1 MSTYPDT
8 MNMPKISSFMQ
19 FHNAGQRAE
28 ILQLL
33 SSRNILYATVASLPV
48 GTFDSN
54 LDDLRCSEENFGI
67 IKITVD
73 EMPIQKHTWDILF
86 SIDISASMSERCR
99 DGKSKLHH
107 IKHTMSNILR
117 LFSKNTEAIF
127 NVCVHAFNHKH
138 KEIFDFVEI
147 TTENVEKYIQ
157 FIQYIQADGSTDLL
171 IPLEMCEK
179 KYEERQET
187 HPDNKFVHIELTDGE
202 DTSCN
207 TNQTLVSHVTDNY
220 KNIFIGFGVN
230 HNSELLEMFT
240 TNSNNEY
247 RFIDKIDNSGYV
259 YGEIIHNLLY
269 TFVDNG
275 CISVLNGLIYD
286 WKTNEWTH
294 SIDIGSIATGSTKTF
309 HIKTTTPN
317 LMTGKLCDNF
327 GVFCAGS
334 QNHHSTLDFATQN
347 RCCNIKKVLSYI
359 EILPDLVD
367 ISGNL
372 HETDLTKYMFR
383 QKVQELL
390 FEAKTPDNIQA
401 FKIKKILKEFFL
413 SMKSYI
419 EANQLND
426 DIFWKVMLDDIYI
439 VYKTIGKP
447 YSHMY
452 TTTRQVSQGRE
463 YSCNTEDI
471 TDDYTENNTP
481 LIRSRNNNP
490 LIRSRNNNWT
500 ILDANTPFPEHC
512 NKTMHPITNVIH
524 TDTQN
529 YNDIRF
535 NSLSRNIDNEYNDD
549 TWVNRWSSRHD
560 NNDNDNDDID
570 NDDIDNDIDDDDEIM
585 NHQVT
590 LTRETTTHSTQQMND
605 IIDFIRNQDV

>member
-19 FHNAGQRAE
+19 FHNAGKGAE
-28 ILQLL
+28 SLCITKSEGAKETLL
-33 SSRNILYATVASLPV
+33 PLHKE
-48 GTFDSN
+48 
-54 LDDLRCSEENFGI
+54 CSEKFGI

-86 SIDISASMSERCR
+86 SIDISASMSEKCR
-99 DGKSKLHH
+99 DGKSKLYH

-117 LFSKNTEAIF
+117 LFSKNIDAVF
-127 NVCVHAFNHKH
+127 NVCVHVFNHTH
-138 KEIFDFVEI
+138 KEIFDFDEI
-147 TTENVEKYIQ
+147 TPDNVEKYIQ
-157 FIQYIQADGSTDLL
+157 FIKYIQADGSTDLL

-179 KYEERQET
+179 KYEERQKT
-187 HPDNKFVHIELTDGE
+187 HPDNKFIHIELTDGE
-202 DTSCN
+202 DTSNN
-207 TNQTLVSHVTDNY
+207 TNKTLIAHVTDKY

-240 TNSNNEY
+240 TNNNNEY

-275 CISVLNGLIYD
+275 RISVLNGLIYD

-294 SIDIGSIATGSTKTF
+294 SIDIGSISTGSTKTF

-317 LMTGKLCDNF
+317 LMTGKLCDNL
-327 GVFCAGS
+327 GVFCEPE
-334 QNHHSTLDFATQN
+334 QN
-347 RCCNIKKVLSYI
+347 IEKVLSYI

-372 HETDLTKYMFR
+372 HEIDLTKYMFR

-390 FEAKTPDNIQA
+390 FEAKTPDSSL
-401 FKIKKILKEFFL
+401 KIKKTLKTFFL
-413 SMKSYI
+413 DMKSYI
-419 EANQLND
+419 KAHQHND

-439 VYKTIGKP
+439 VYKTMGKP

-471 TDDYTENNTP
+471 MDDYTENNNRFTP
-481 LIRSRNNNP
+481 MIRSRNNN
-490 LIRSRNNNWT
+490 ST
-500 ILDANTPFPEHC
+500 ILDAYFPGQGSSEAM
-512 NKTMHPITNVIH
+512 NPTNNIIH
-524 TDTQN
+524 DTTQN
-529 YNDIRF
+529 YDDIKF
-535 NSLSRNIDNEYNDD
+535 NRLSRNIDNEYND
-549 TWVNRWSSRHD
+549 TWVNRWSSVNEDFVDPQETLYDDD
-560 NNDNDNDDID
+560 N
-570 NDDIDNDIDDDDEIM
+570 DDEIM

-605 IIDFIRNQDV
+605 IIDFIRT

>member
-1 MSTYPDT
+1 MT
-8 MNMPKISSFMQ
+8 
-19 FHNAGQRAE
+19 
-28 ILQLL
+28 
-33 SSRNILYATVASLPV
+33 
-48 GTFDSN
+48 
-54 LDDLRCSEENFGI
+54 
-67 IKITVD
+67 
-73 EMPIQKHTWDILF
+73 
-86 SIDISASMSERCR
+86 
-99 DGKSKLHH
+99 
-107 IKHTMSNILR
+107 NILR

-157 FIQYIQADGSTDLL
+157 FIQYIQTDGSTDLL

-220 KNIFIGFGVN
+220 NNIFIGFGVN

-247 RFIDKIDNSGYV
+247 RFIDNIDNSGYV

-334 QNHHSTLDFATQN
+334 QSEPVGGPDQKIFDFQERPSTLHRHTGGG
-347 RCCNIKKVLSYI
+347 RC
-359 EILPDLVD
+359 
-367 ISGNL
+367 
-372 HETDLTKYMFR
+372 
-383 QKVQELL
+383 
-390 FEAKTPDNIQA
+390 
-401 FKIKKILKEFFL
+401 
-413 SMKSYI
+413 
-419 EANQLND
+419 
-426 DIFWKVMLDDIYI
+426 
-439 VYKTIGKP
+439 
-447 YSHMY
+447 
-452 TTTRQVSQGRE
+452 
-463 YSCNTEDI
+463 
-471 TDDYTENNTP
+471 
-481 LIRSRNNNP
+481 
-490 LIRSRNNNWT
+490 
-500 ILDANTPFPEHC
+500 
-512 NKTMHPITNVIH
+512 
-524 TDTQN
+524 
-529 YNDIRF
+529 
-535 NSLSRNIDNEYNDD
+535 
-549 TWVNRWSSRHD
+549 
-560 NNDNDNDDID
+560 
-570 NDDIDNDIDDDDEIM
+570 
-585 NHQVT
+585 
-590 LTRETTTHSTQQMND
+590 
-605 IIDFIRNQDV
+605 